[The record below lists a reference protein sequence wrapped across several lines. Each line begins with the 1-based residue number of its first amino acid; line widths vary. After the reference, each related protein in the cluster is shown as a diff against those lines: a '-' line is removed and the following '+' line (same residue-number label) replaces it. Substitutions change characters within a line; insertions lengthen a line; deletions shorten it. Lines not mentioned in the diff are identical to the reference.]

1 MAFSLFEN
9 RLHSDAPHHTFYFVR
24 HGETDGNIMGGL
36 CPVNNDFP
44 LTDTGVV
51 EAQRAGEYFVREG
64 IPVDAVYTSPL
75 QRAYDTAK
83 IIAQK
88 TNVPVFVLPE
98 LTERNWG
105 ALGTD
110 TWENVNAHLARLSLQ
125 ERYAFVPEDG
135 ESWKNMEDRLFKT
148 LDDIAN
154 AYETPYQT
162 VQGEAQSNI
171 VIVMHNGCMRAVLSA
186 LAKNKEGH
194 EQYSVQTGSIT
205 KFAFNNAAFDF
216 VRLD

>member
-1 MAFSLFEN
+1 MTYSLFAN
-9 RLHSDAPHHTFYFVR
+9 RLTSDAPQHTFYFVR
-24 HGETDGNIMGGL
+24 HGETDGNITGGL

-44 LTDTGVV
+44 LTDVGVA
-51 EAQRAGEYFVREG
+51 EAARAAEYFVREA
-64 IPVDAVYTSPL
+64 IKIDAVYSSPL
-75 QRAYDTAK
+75 QRAHSTEK

-88 TNVPVFVLPE
+88 NNATVFVLPE

-105 ALGTD
+105 ALATD
-110 TWENVNAHLARLSLQ
+110 TWENVNVHLARLSLD
-125 ERYAFVPEDG
+125 ERYAYVPEDG
-135 ESWKNMEDRLFKT
+135 ESWKDMEERLFKT
-148 LDDIAN
+148 LDDIAS
-154 AYETPYQT
+154 AY
-162 VQGEAQSNI
+162 EAQSNI

-216 VRLD
+216 VDLG